1 MTKIFYKNGQRK
13 TDWEK
18 VLEKAAECTDE
29 ILEAKKNYIIKMS
42 KKLEDS
48 HTAPKAYWTIL
59 NRLIYNKK
67 IPAIPP
73 QFADGNFISDFCAKA
88 NIFNSY
94 FPSTCTPI
102 KNASVLPPFS
112 YKTNTRVNSFKATES
127 DILLIIKPLGS
138 TKAHGYDNLSIRM
151 IKMWSESITLPS
163 KIIFQGSLKKGKSP
177 EIWKKANVILLCK
190 KEDKTFIVNYRLISL
205 LPIFGKISERLIY
218 KSLLIIS

>member
-13 TDWEK
+13 TDREK

-29 ILEAKKNYIIKMS
+29 ILEAKKNYILKMS

-59 NRLIYNKK
+59 NCLIYDKK

-73 QFADGNFISDFCAKA
+73 QFGDRNFISDFCAKA

-94 FPSTCTPI
+94 FASTCTPI

-127 DILLIIKPLGS
+127 DILSIIKPLGS

-151 IKMWSESITLPS
+151 IKMCSESITLPS
-163 KIIFQGSLKKGKSP
+163 KIFFR
-177 EIWKKANVILLCK
+177 
-190 KEDKTFIVNYRLISL
+190 DH
-205 LPIFGKISERLIY
+205 
-218 KSLLIIS
+218 

>member
-13 TDWEK
+13 TDREK

-29 ILEAKKNYIIKMS
+29 ILEAKKNYILKMS

-59 NRLIYNKK
+59 NCLIYDKK

-73 QFADGNFISDFCAKA
+73 QFGDRNFISDFCAKA

-94 FPSTCTPI
+94 FASTCTPI

-127 DILLIIKPLGS
+127 DILIIKPLGS

-151 IKMWSESITLPS
+151 IKMCSESITLPS

-177 EIWKKANVILLCK
+177 EIWKKANVVLLRK

-218 KSLLIIS
+218 KSLLTIS

>member
-13 TDWEK
+13 TDREK

-29 ILEAKKNYIIKMS
+29 ILEAKKNYILKMS

-59 NRLIYNKK
+59 NCLIYDKK

-73 QFADGNFISDFCAKA
+73 QFGDRNFISDFCAKA

-94 FPSTCTPI
+94 FASTCTPI

-151 IKMWSESITLPS
+151 IKMCSESTTLS
-163 KIIFQGSLKKGKSP
+163 LKIIFQESLKRGKFP
-177 EIWKKANVILLCK
+177 EIWEKKQTWFLYINKKTKIL
-190 KEDKTFIVNYRLISL
+190 
-205 LPIFGKISERLIY
+205 
-218 KSLLIIS
+218 

>member
-1 MTKIFYKNGQRK
+1 M
-13 TDWEK
+13 
-18 VLEKAAECTDE
+18 EKAAECTDE
-29 ILEAKKNYIIKMS
+29 ILEAKKNYILKMS

-48 HTAPKAYWTIL
+48 HTAPKAYGTIL
-59 NRLIYNKK
+59 NCLIYDKK

-73 QFADGNFISDFCAKA
+73 QFGDRNFISDFCAKA

-94 FPSTCTPI
+94 FASTCTPI

-151 IKMWSESITLPS
+151 IKMCSESITLPS
-163 KIIFQGSLKKGKSP
+163 KSFFR
-177 EIWKKANVILLCK
+177 
-190 KEDKTFIVNYRLISL
+190 DH
-205 LPIFGKISERLIY
+205 
-218 KSLLIIS
+218 